1 MVAKLAVSIAKFQAW
16 NAMTSIAW
24 VSHKKRPN
32 KKTEAKLIFQK
43 PLQNISGPK
52 GLFFYNNENGNL
64 YAFIKLQLNTRITV
78 FENHPKC
85 HIKVSAFSTIFV
97 QSKSW

>member
-24 VSHKKRPN
+24 ISHKKRPN
-32 KKTEAKLIFQK
+32 KKQKAKLIFQK

-85 HIKVSAFSTIFV
+85 LFKVSAFSAIFV
-97 QSKSW
+97 Q